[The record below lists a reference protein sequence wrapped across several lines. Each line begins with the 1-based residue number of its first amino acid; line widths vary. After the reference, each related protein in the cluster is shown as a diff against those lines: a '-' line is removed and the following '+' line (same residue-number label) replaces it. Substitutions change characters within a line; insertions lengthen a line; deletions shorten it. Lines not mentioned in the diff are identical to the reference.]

1 MSEDENRMQH
11 LEELVAHQ
19 AVEIDTLS
27 DQLKEQWEKIDV
39 LTKAVLRLRDRVTE
53 VEEGG
58 SGAHEN
64 TPPPH
69 Y

>member
-1 MSEDENRMQH
+1 MSDDDNRMQQ

-19 AVEIDTLS
+19 AAEIDTLS

-58 SGAHEN
+58 SGVHEN

>member
-1 MSEDENRMQH
+1 MSDDPKQLQR

-19 AVEIDTLS
+19 AAEIDTLS

>member
-1 MSEDENRMQH
+1 MSDDENRMQQ

-19 AVEIDTLS
+19 AAEIDTLS

>member
-1 MSEDENRMQH
+1 MSDDDNRMQQ

-19 AVEIDTLS
+19 AAEIDTLS